1 MSNEKNVNFNF
12 NFYAPVGQ
20 NIAHADKVEVH
31 FDKDMSMQVV
41 DTQAVIKDEVYNEEN
56 EKKNAASSRITD
68 KQLAH
73 AIEACSDFFWAQ
85 SSWGVIYCVCRDYL
99 GLNYSMAEFERY
111 VNDRLPFAAPPSYLC
126 PEETISKAIRTSK
139 YMELHIDKWEGNG
152 AKERV
157 LKLKEKLI
165 TELNQE

>member
-1 MSNEKNVNFNF
+1 MEDTDKIQNFNITMSGITINGPMF
-12 NFYAPVGQ
+12 DIHDNGVINNYFTTQPPKEG
-20 NIAHADKVEVH
+20 NI
-31 FDKDMSMQVV
+31 
-41 DTQAVIKDEVYNEEN
+41 
-56 EKKNAASSRITD
+56 AASSRITD

-73 AIEACSDFFWAQ
+73 AIEACSDLFWAQ
-85 SSWGVIYCVCRDYL
+85 SAWGVIYCVCRDYL
-99 GLNYSMAEFERY
+99 GMNYNMAEFERY
-111 VNDRLPFAAPPSYLC
+111 VNDRLPFAVPPSYLC